1 MHTLR
6 RTFPLGG
13 LGHRRE
19 GLGKEEVKTLRSKHR
34 LARTLHR
41 QQEYAKAEELFQQAV
56 QGREKILG
64 KEHVDTLNS
73 IHWLADTLY
82 QQQEYAKA
90 EELFQQVV
98 QGQEKVLG
106 MKHVDTLNSIHR
118 LADTLFKQQEYTKAE
133 ELFQQVVQGRKK
145 VLGKEHV
152 DTFRSIRRLA
162 DTLYEQQEYVK
173 AEELFQQVVQGRK
186 KVLGKEHV
194 NTLSSIHG
202 LAATFCKQQEYVK
215 AEELFQQAV
224 QGQKKVLGKD
234 HVNTLNSIHWLAV
247 TFYKQQEYAKAEE
260 LFQQVVQGQEK
271 VLGKEHV
278 NTLNSKRLVEE
289 LLLTI
294 RSPTFTN
301 DIRKTLTTRLRE
313 YFPKGKESRAPYS
326 DSEIYEISSLLK
338 HSNPRWG
345 KVPRT
350 YIILRTIGHLDLL
363 DVFVDLGFSD
373 YWFPVTERR
382 LPDSLSP
389 SVRSAFASAQNLVL
403 TKSMDLEKGE
413 RGQHCYFKR
422 DEPLPFEVQGVLGTG
437 GFGQVDKV
445 VSMISFREYARK
457 RVLRNIAF
465 GSRRMEDIT
474 RFVAE
479 IEMLKRLKHCH
490 VVEFVGSY
498 TDARYM
504 GLIMSPVAEMDLATY
519 LTHADASKYPE
530 LRTFF
535 GCLARALEF
544 LHQQNVRHKD
554 IKPHNILV
562 NHGNVLITD
571 FGLSF
576 DFTDANSSTTMSM
589 VNAMTPRYC
598 APEVALQEPRNTS
611 SDIWSL
617 GVVFLE
623 MVVVLKGKTIEYMV
637 NFFKEHGSQQAYVR
651 TNTAALLELVA
662 ELEGVGSLCD
672 NRALGWIQR
681 MLLTEQQLRPTAASL
696 VASITAS
703 DKDRCESTVFCGICC
718 LSPDDQFFDEVD
730 ELEDDG
736 GS

>member
-1 MHTLR
+1 MRKLLHR
-6 RTFPLGG
+6 AA
-13 LGHRRE
+13 GHHSE
-19 GLGKEEVKTLRSKHR
+19 VLGKEEVKTLRSKHQ
-34 LARTLHR
+34 LAH
-41 QQEYAKAEELFQQAV
+41 
-56 QGREKILG
+56 
-64 KEHVDTLNS
+64 
-73 IHWLADTLY
+73 TLY

-98 QGQEKVLG
+98 EGREK
-106 MKHVDTLNSIHR
+106 I
-118 LADTLFKQQEYTKAE
+118 
-133 ELFQQVVQGRKK
+133 
-145 VLGKEHV
+145 LGKEHV
-152 DTFRSIRRLA
+152 DTLLSTHWLA
-162 DTLYEQQEYVK
+162 LTLYRQQEYVK
-173 AEELFQQVVQGRK
+173 AEELFRQAVQGREK
-186 KVLGKEHV
+186 ILRKEHV
-194 NTLSSIHG
+194 DTLDSIHG
-202 LAATFCKQQEYVK
+202 LALTLYRQQKYVK

-224 QGQKKVLGKD
+224 QGRE
-234 HVNTLNSIHWLAV
+234 T
-247 TFYKQQEYAKAEE
+247 
-260 LFQQVVQGQEK
+260 

-278 NTLNSKRLVEE
+278 NTLDSIYWLALTLYRQQEYVKAEELFQHTVQGREKVLGKEHVITLNSIYWLAFTLYRQLEYVKAEELFRQAAQGREKVLGKEHVDTLLSIHWLADTLYRQQEYVKAEELFRQAVQGREKVLGKEHVDTLNSKRLLEE

-301 DIRKTLTTRLRE
+301 DTRKTLTTRLRE

-326 DSEIYEISSLLK
+326 DSEIYDISSLLK
-338 HSNPRWG
+338 HSNPRWS

-350 YIILRTIGHLDLL
+350 YIILRTIGRLDLL

-422 DEPLPFEVQGVLGTG
+422 DEPLPFEAQGVLGTG

-465 GSRRMEDIT
+465 GSRRKEDIT

-479 IEMLKRLKHCH
+479 IETLKRLKHRH

-504 GLIMSPVAEMDLATY
+504 GLIMSPVAEMDLSTY
-519 LTHADASKYPE
+519 LTHVDTSKYPE

-562 NHGNVLITD
+562 NRGNVLITD

-576 DFTDANSSTTMSM
+576 DFTDANSSTDIVRPKSPYNNLETLHLDHL
-589 VNAMTPRYC
+589 
-598 APEVALQEPRNTS
+598 EFQES
-611 SDIWSL
+611 SSSRWWL
-617 GVVFLE
+617 
-623 MVVVLKGKTIEYMV
+623 
-637 NFFKEHGSQQAYVR
+637 
-651 TNTAALLELVA
+651 
-662 ELEGVGSLCD
+662 
-672 NRALGWIQR
+672 
-681 MLLTEQQLRPTAASL
+681 P
-696 VASITAS
+696 
-703 DKDRCESTVFCGICC
+703 
-718 LSPDDQFFDEVD
+718 
-730 ELEDDG
+730 
-736 GS
+736 

>member
-1 MHTLR
+1 MYTLGRKLLR
-6 RTFPLGG
+6 RASE
-13 LGHRRE
+13 HRSE
-19 GLGKEEVKTLRSKHR
+19 MLGKEEVKTLRSKHR
-34 LARTLHR
+34 LAH
-41 QQEYAKAEELFQQAV
+41 
-56 QGREKILG
+56 
-64 KEHVDTLNS
+64 
-73 IHWLADTLY
+73 TLY
-82 QQQEYAKA
+82 RQQEYAKA

-98 QGQEKVLG
+98 QGREKVLG
-106 MKHVDTLNSIHR
+106 KEHIDTLDSIHW
-118 LADTLFKQQEYTKAE
+118 LALTLYRQQEYTKAE
-133 ELFQQVVQGRKK
+133 ELFQQAVQGR
-145 VLGKEHV
+145 
-152 DTFRSIRRLA
+152 
-162 DTLYEQQEYVK
+162 
-173 AEELFQQVVQGRK
+173 
-186 KVLGKEHV
+186 
-194 NTLSSIHG
+194 
-202 LAATFCKQQEYVK
+202 
-215 AEELFQQAV
+215 
-224 QGQKKVLGKD
+224 
-234 HVNTLNSIHWLAV
+234 
-247 TFYKQQEYAKAEE
+247 
-260 LFQQVVQGQEK
+260 EK

-278 NTLNSKRLVEE
+278 NTLDSKRLLEE

-294 RSPTFTN
+294 RSPTFT
-301 DIRKTLTTRLRE
+301 DDTRKTLTTRLCE
-313 YFPKGKESRAPYS
+313 YFPKGKESGAPYS

-338 HSNPRWG
+338 HSNPRWS

-350 YIILRTIGHLDLL
+350 YIILRTIGRLDLL

-373 YWFPVTERR
+373 YWFPVTEKR

-403 TKSMDLEKGE
+403 TKSMDLERGE

-422 DEPLPFEVQGVLGTG
+422 DEPLPFKTQGVLGTG

-445 VSMISFREYARK
+445 VSMTSFREYARK
-457 RVLRNIAF
+457 RVLRGVAF
-465 GSRRMEDIT
+465 GSRRREVVT
-474 RFVAE
+474 RFIAE
-479 IEMLKRLKHCH
+479 IEMLKRLKHRH

-498 TDARYM
+498 TDAKYM
-504 GLIMSPVAEMDLATY
+504 GLIMSPVAEMDLSAY
-519 LTHADASKYPE
+519 LTHPPASKYPE

-576 DFTDANSSTTMSM
+576 DFTDANTSTTVSM

-623 MVVVLKGKTIEYMV
+623 MVVVLKGKTIEYME

-651 TNTAALLELVA
+651 TNTVALLKLVA

-672 NRALGWIQR
+672 NRALEWIQR

-703 DKDRCESTVFCGICC
+703 DKDRHGSTLFCGICC
-718 LSPDDQFFDEVD
+718 LLPDDQFFDSVD

-736 GS
+736 GR